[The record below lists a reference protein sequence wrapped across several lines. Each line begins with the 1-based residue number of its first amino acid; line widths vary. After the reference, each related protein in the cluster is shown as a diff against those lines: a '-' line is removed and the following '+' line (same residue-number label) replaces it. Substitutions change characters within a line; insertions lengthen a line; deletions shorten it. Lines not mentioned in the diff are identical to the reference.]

1 MGTTNA
7 LEVAASRLMSALD
20 QFEDV
25 MEQRLTEEKTIK
37 DLEAQLRSLMAERE
51 QLFVSLEKERRRAD
65 RLEAANDEVSDRLGT
80 VIDSVKMIVQT
91 N

>member
-80 VIDSVKMIVQT
+80 VIDSVRMIVQT

>member
-25 MEQRLTEEKTIK
+25 MELRLKEEKNIN